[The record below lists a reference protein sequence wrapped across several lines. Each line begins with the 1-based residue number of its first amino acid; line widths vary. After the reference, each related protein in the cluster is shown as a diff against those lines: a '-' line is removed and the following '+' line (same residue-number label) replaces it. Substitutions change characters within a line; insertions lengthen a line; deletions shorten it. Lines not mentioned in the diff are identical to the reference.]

1 MSRECRYKVEKDCF
15 EEKFSIEIMT
25 KEEKG
30 KRKRERER
38 EESVSIYSVAF
49 IKCSLAYCISV
60 FAVTVSGI

>member
-38 EESVSIYSVAF
+38 ERERERKAYLSIQ
-49 IKCSLAYCISV
+49 
-60 FAVTVSGI
+60 